1 MKTKPLIRQ
10 IYPPYLLVTLLCM
23 IAVGVY
29 AANTLRHF
37 FIEQTRSDLIER
49 ANLLAHQIGPLLS
62 SPHNGGIDLLSREI
76 GNRADTRI
84 TVILANGDVR
94 GDSEADPNLMEKHL
108 DRPEVADAFSGKI
121 GSIVRYSWTLKQ
133 DMIYVAIP
141 LERNGSIDAVLRTA
155 APLTDLEKKL
165 KRIYGQIFLGGLAIA
180 TIAVILSILIAR
192 NISRPIEEI
201 RQGAEQFARG
211 NLRHRLPKTGFDE
224 IAGLSE
230 TINGMAGELEKRI
243 QTISRQRNELEAVLS
258 SMVEAVIAIDSNER
272 VISMNAA
279 ARKMFAPTDARFEGR
294 IIQELIRN
302 VQLHEFV
309 RKALSTLENIENDIV
324 LNPGS
329 ETIVHARS
337 TMLRGAGELY
347 AGILIVMND
356 VTQIR
361 KLENMRRDFAAN
373 VSHEL
378 KTPLTAIRGFV
389 ETLQQQKETDNPE
402 QTERFLQ
409 IIARHVDRLNRLI
422 DDLMSLSRIEQ
433 EKQIHP
439 KPARLKAVLHQA
451 VQICGARARE
461 KDIQIHLDC
470 PDDLEA
476 SVDSNLIEQAVVNL
490 LDNAVAYSDQGSEI
504 RIEAVSDD
512 TNVIVRCKDRGIGIE
527 KKHLPRIFERF
538 YRVEKARS
546 RKMGG
551 TGLGLAIVKHIA
563 RAHGGRVTVES
574 ALGQG
579 SIFSIYLPRRI

>member
-49 ANLLAHQIGPLLS
+49 ANLLTHQIQPLLS
-62 SPHNGGIDLLSREI
+62 SPHKGGIDLLSREL
-76 GNRADTRI
+76 GNRAGTRI
-84 TVILANGDVR
+84 TVILANGDVL
-94 GDSEADPNLMEKHL
+94 GDSKTDPNLMEKHL
-108 DRPEVADAFSGKI
+108 DRPEVAEAFSGKI

-141 LERNGSIDAVLRTA
+141 LERNGRIDAVLRTA

-192 NISRPIEEI
+192 KISRPIEEI
-201 RQGAEQFARG
+201 RQGAEQLARG

-258 SMVEAVIAIDSNER
+258 SMVEAVIAVDSNER

-279 ARKMFAPTDARFEGR
+279 ARKMFELTQTVYEGR

-309 RKALSTLENIENDIV
+309 RKALISQENIEADIL

-378 KTPLTAIRGFV
+378 KTPLTAIKGFV
-389 ETLQQQKETDNPE
+389 ETLEQRKETDNPA

-422 DDLMSLSRIEQ
+422 DDLMSLSESNRKNSFILS
-433 EKQIHP
+433 P
-439 KPARLKAVLHQA
+439 VRLKAVLQQA
-451 VQICGARARE
+451 VQICSSRARE

-470 PDDLEA
+470 LEDLEA
-476 SVDSNLIEQAVVNL
+476 EVDSNLIEQAVVNL
-490 LDNAVAYSDQGSEI
+490 LDNAVAYSNNGSEI

-512 TNVIVRCKDRGIGIE
+512 TNVILRCKDRGIGIE
-527 KKHLPRIFERF
+527 KKHLSRILKDSTAWKKQEAGKWA
-538 YRVEKARS
+538 EPDW
-546 RKMGG
+546 
-551 TGLGLAIVKHIA
+551 GLPSSNTSPGPTEA
-563 RAHGGRVTVES
+563 G
-574 ALGQG
+574 
-579 SIFSIYLPRRI
+579 

>member
-1 MKTKPLIRQ
+1 
-10 IYPPYLLVTLLCM
+10 
-23 IAVGVY
+23 
-29 AANTLRHF
+29 
-37 FIEQTRSDLIER
+37 
-49 ANLLAHQIGPLLS
+49 
-62 SPHNGGIDLLSREI
+62 
-76 GNRADTRI
+76 
-84 TVILANGDVR
+84 
-94 GDSEADPNLMEKHL
+94 
-108 DRPEVADAFSGKI
+108 
-121 GSIVRYSWTLKQ
+121 
-133 DMIYVAIP
+133 
-141 LERNGSIDAVLRTA
+141 
-155 APLTDLEKKL
+155 
-165 KRIYGQIFLGGLAIA
+165 
-180 TIAVILSILIAR
+180 
-192 NISRPIEEI
+192 
-201 RQGAEQFARG
+201 
-211 NLRHRLPKTGFDE
+211 
-224 IAGLSE
+224 
-230 TINGMAGELEKRI
+230 MAGELEKRI

-279 ARKMFAPTDARFEGR
+279 ARNMFAPTDTPFEGR

-309 RKALSTLENIENDIV
+309 RKALATRENIEADIV

-356 VTQIR
+356 VTRIR

-378 KTPLTAIRGFV
+378 KTPLTAIKGFV
-389 ETLQQQKETDNPE
+389 ETLEQQKKSDNPE

-409 IIARHVDRLNRLI
+409 IITRHVDRLNRLI

-433 EKQIHP
+433 EKQLHP
-439 KPARLKAVLHQA
+439 KTVRLKAILEQA
-451 VQICGARARE
+451 VQICSARARE

-490 LDNAVAYSDQGSEI
+490 LDNAVTCSNNGSEI

-512 TNVIVRCKDRGIGIE
+512 ANVILRCKDRGIGIE

-579 SIFSIYLPRRI
+579 SIFSIYLPK

>member
-1 MKTKPLIRQ
+1 MGREFAEN
-10 IYPPYLLVTLLCM
+10 VT
-23 IAVGVY
+23 
-29 AANTLRHF
+29 
-37 FIEQTRSDLIER
+37 
-49 ANLLAHQIGPLLS
+49 
-62 SPHNGGIDLLSREI
+62 
-76 GNRADTRI
+76 
-84 TVILANGDVR
+84 
-94 GDSEADPNLMEKHL
+94 
-108 DRPEVADAFSGKI
+108 
-121 GSIVRYSWTLKQ
+121 
-133 DMIYVAIP
+133 
-141 LERNGSIDAVLRTA
+141 
-155 APLTDLEKKL
+155 
-165 KRIYGQIFLGGLAIA
+165 
-180 TIAVILSILIAR
+180 
-192 NISRPIEEI
+192 
-201 RQGAEQFARG
+201 
-211 NLRHRLPKTGFDE
+211 
-224 IAGLSE
+224 
-230 TINGMAGELEKRI
+230 
-243 QTISRQRNELEAVLS
+243 
-258 SMVEAVIAIDSNER
+258 
-272 VISMNAA
+272 
-279 ARKMFAPTDARFEGR
+279 
-294 IIQELIRN
+294 
-302 VQLHEFV
+302 
-309 RKALSTLENIENDIV
+309 
-324 LNPGS
+324 
-329 ETIVHARS
+329 
-337 TMLRGAGELY
+337 
-347 AGILIVMND
+347 
-356 VTQIR
+356 
-361 KLENMRRDFAAN
+361 
-373 VSHEL
+373 HEL
-378 KTPLTAIRGFV
+378 NTPLTAIRGFV